1 MTCPGGA
8 YSGVGGASAC
18 QPCPAGT
25 YDPTTTGRTTVCPAC
40 PSNAYCASGVAL
52 SSCPAHTISQPGAS
66 SPLTCT
72 CLQGYSCAYTKRITA
87 MVVVS
92 NSTVAGFNSDVGKI
106 KTNLIASIA
115 AAAGVPISQVTIV
128 TVTTHSRRSI
138 GGLRVRVQI
147 DGVAPS
153 VTASL
158 LRRSGLLN

>member
-1 MTCPGGA
+1 
-8 YSGVGGASAC
+8 
-18 QPCPAGT
+18 
-25 YDPTTTGRTTVCPAC
+25 VCPAC

-115 AAAGVPISQVTIV
+115 AAAGVPISQVTII

-138 GGLRVRVQI
+138 IGGANAAVGGQQELRVRVQI
-147 DGVAPS
+147 DGVDPG
-153 VTASL
+153 VTSAL
-158 LRRSGLLN
+158 VRRGLAR